1 MNAVAEL
8 MSNNNPGSDYP
19 NGLRA
24 FTFWV
29 NDTLYAIDIAK
40 VLTISQELANIQN
53 LPAHGKGLMGMI
65 EFQEH
70 AIPVVDFAKMLNL
83 ESGNVRGANLIK
95 SLEARENDHHEWLN
109 SLEDSLI
116 NGSPFLKAK
125 DPHECAFGKWY
136 DQFNSRDETLM
147 EIMEDF
153 AEPHKQIHS
162 LADKLLNMYVAGE
175 SEKALDILRL
185 EREIT
190 MKRLSRHFSQAREHI
205 KESSRAVLLYITEDG
220 RTPTLAL
227 QIDDIHDVIDFK
239 ATQFKPMNTVK
250 AILGVDESKLI
261 NAYIKQVKTAD
272 CLLIDASRISEI
284 IRV

>member
-8 MSNNNPGSDYP
+8 MTDNKPGSAYP

-29 NDTLYAIDIAK
+29 DDTLYAIDIAR
-40 VLTISQELANIQN
+40 VLTISQELDNIQN
-53 LPAHGKGLMGMI
+53 LPARGKGLLGMI

-70 AIPVVDFAKMLNL
+70 AIPVVEFAEMLNL
-83 ESGNVRGANLIK
+83 ESGNVRGQNLIK

-109 SLEDSLI
+109 ALEDSLI

-136 DQFNSRDETLM
+136 DLFKSRDETLM
-147 EIMEDF
+147 EIMSDF
-153 AEPHKQIHS
+153 DEPHKQIHG
-162 LADKLLNMYVAGE
+162 LADKLLNMYVGGDA
-175 SEKALDILRL
+175 EKALDILRL

-190 MKRLSRHFSQAREHI
+190 MKRLSRHFAQAREHI
-205 KESSRAVLLYITEDG
+205 KESSRSVLLYVTENG
-220 RTPTLAL
+220 RVPTVAL

-239 ATQFKPMNTVK
+239 PHQFKPMNTVK
-250 AILGVDESKLI
+250 AILGGDESKLI
-261 NAYIKQVKTAD
+261 HAYIKQENTAD
-272 CLLIDASRISEI
+272 CLLIDATQISEI
-284 IRV
+284 IKV

>member
-1 MNAVAEL
+1 MNAVAEQV
-8 MSNNNPGSDYP
+8 SKGIAGNDFS

-29 NDTLYAIDIAK
+29 GDTLYAIDIGR
-40 VLTISQELANIQN
+40 VLTISQELSSIQN
-53 LPAHGKGLMGMI
+53 LPARGKGLLGMV

-70 AIPVVDFAKMLNL
+70 AIPVVDFALMLEL
-83 ESGNVRGANLIK
+83 ESGSVRGKNLIQ
-95 SLEARENDHHEWLN
+95 SLEAREKEHHEWLN

-136 DQFNSRDETLM
+136 DSFKSRDETLM
-147 EIMEDF
+147 ELMLDF
-153 AEPHKQIHS
+153 NQPHKQIHS

-175 SEKALDILRL
+175 AEKALDILRL
-185 EREIT
+185 ERDIT
-190 MKRLSRHFSQAREHI
+190 MKRLSRHFAQAREHI
-205 KESSRAVLLYITEDG
+205 RESSRSVLLYVTEDG
-220 RTPTLAL
+220 RTPTVAL

-239 ATQFKPMNTVK
+239 PQQFKPMQTVK
-250 AILGVDESKLI
+250 AILGADESKLI
-261 NAYIKQVKTAD
+261 THYLKQKDTAD

-284 IRV
+284 IKV

>member
-1 MNAVAEL
+1 MNAVSEL
-8 MSNNNPGSDYP
+8 MTNTSAETVYP

-40 VLTISQELANIQN
+40 VLTISQELAHIQN
-53 LPAHGKGLMGMI
+53 LPARGKGLLGMV
-65 EFQEH
+65 EFQEY
-70 AIPVVDFAKMLNL
+70 AIPVIDFAEMLNL
-83 ESGNVRGANLIK
+83 ESGNVRGKNLIK
-95 SLEARENDHHEWLN
+95 SLEHRENDHHEWLN
-109 SLEDSLI
+109 ALEDSLI

-136 DQFNSRDETLM
+136 DNFNSRDDTLM

-153 AEPHKQIHS
+153 DEPHKQIHG

-190 MKRLSRHFSQAREHI
+190 MKRLSRHFAQAREHI
-205 KESSRAVLLYITEDG
+205 KESSRSVLLYITEDG
-220 RTPTLAL
+220 RIPTAAL

-239 ATQFKPMNTVK
+239 PTQFKPMNTVK
-250 AILGVDESKLI
+250 AILGADESKLI
-261 NAYIKQVKTAD
+261 QAYIKQDGTAD

-284 IRV
+284 IKV